1 MVCHLSPCYIT
12 FNVSY
17 QWLEGYGF
25 NSRLDVRNFWVSQ
38 FEELRHSHSECP
50 NKCWP
55 NAEADVETV
64 KQAKNWS
71 VKNDVVFCHF
81 WHKVPGCEKALATSN
96 IAGRESS
103 RKSLCPFIDL
113 FLSPFSPGFFFC
125 LFFFFRFGVRLSVY
139 SATSK
144 LFDSLEGR
152 KCSKVISCRRTSE
165 QKAFAWNVNTL
176 FSRFC
181 GILSFNSSCSECW
194 LNCYL
199 F

>member
-113 FLSPFSPGFFFC
+113 FLSPFSSEFFFVC
-125 LFFFFRFGVRLSVY
+125 FFFGSAYGFQFILLLQSYSTALKVENVQRSYPAEEPVNKRLSHETLVPC
-139 SATSK
+139 
-144 LFDSLEGR
+144 SLVFVEYYLL
-152 KCSKVISCRRTSE
+152 
-165 QKAFAWNVNTL
+165 TL
-176 FSRFC
+176 PAPSV
-181 GILSFNSSCSECW
+181 G
-194 LNCYL
+194 
-199 F
+199 